1 MFTEVTNLASPNM
14 TVVSTLMIGSV
25 LEVVLQEA
33 PLRVV
38 ALSSGS
44 VAGSITSAR
53 LADIIQCLRAG
64 QQYAARVTNISGGA
78 VTVEIYP
85 L

>member
-14 TVVSTLMIGSV
+14 SVVGTLVIGSV
-25 LEVVLQEA
+25 LTVVLQEA

-38 ALSSGS
+38 AMSGGNT
-44 VAGSITSAR
+44 AGSITSAR

-64 QQYAARVTNISGGA
+64 QQYEARVTQISGGA

-85 L
+85 V